1 MRFLHPILIRLALL
15 TLTACTAPPTLLP
28 SASAPPTSSPF
39 PASPPPGPS
48 PSAIQPANPTPR
60 PASFW
65 ADPAVPAAL
74 RQQLRTSLPENDSPE
89 QATLRLRPT
98 DSAPGEHPTLSWYY
112 ALVAPFA
119 TLTDEVTLD
128 DFLQA
133 WSGKPTDTWPA
144 QVLLMDSSTY
154 HALVARF
161 GPPAPEAVQILPAE
175 RLLVTAW
182 ETPNRWA
189 VIPFED
195 LHPKWKV
202 IAINGQSPI
211 RNDFQAE
218 DYPLQ
223 VTFLCEGDCQAVVLP
238 PSNRDP
244 NRLTT
249 LIMTGVTAL
258 VRATAYKMEQ
268 KGVLYPGEVVRDTFR
283 QADLLH
289 ISNEVP
295 FAEGCPPP
303 NPAATRRI
311 VFCSAPKYFALL
323 EDIGVD
329 LIELTGNHF
338 ADWSTQATLFTTAL
352 YRQHQIP
359 YFGGGDHL
367 EEAWRPLLMEHNGN
381 RLAFLGCN
389 PVGPD
394 FALATPDRPGAA
406 PCDEAYFSEQIARL
420 RAEGYLVIMT
430 FQYYEYYTPDPR
442 PWQLRDFR
450 RMAEA
455 GAVIVSG
462 SQAHMAQAM
471 EFYEDAFIHYGL
483 GNLFF
488 DQMNYILPDGSITP
502 LTRQAF
508 YDRHVFYHNRHIST
522 ELLTGQLED
531 FSRPRWMTPEERIE
545 FLQRIWAFT
554 DWHTGLSFSPMV
566 TPFTPTPT
574 PER

>member
-1 MRFLHPILIRLALL
+1 LRAV
-15 TLTACTAPPTLLP
+15 LP
-28 SASAPPTSSPF
+28 ESNSPE
-39 PASPPPGPS
+39 
-48 PSAIQPANPTPR
+48 
-60 PASFW
+60 ASF
-65 ADPAVPAAL
+65 
-74 RQQLRTSLPENDSPE
+74 
-89 QATLRLRPT
+89 RLRPAGPVR
-98 DSAPGEHPTLSWYY
+98 SAGTVISWHYV
-112 ALVAPFA
+112 LVAPFA
-119 TLTDEVTLD
+119 TLTDDVSLEE
-128 DFLQA
+128 FRQA
-133 WSGKPTDTWPA
+133 WNGTPTGAWAA
-144 QVLLMDSSTY
+144 QSLLMDEPTR
-154 HALVARF
+154 HALTSLF
-161 GPPAPEAVQILPAE
+161 GPPAAGAVQTLPAE
-175 RLLVTAW
+175 RLLQTAW
-182 ETPNRWA
+182 ENPDLWA

-195 LHPKWKV
+195 LQPKWKV
-202 IAINGQSPI
+202 IALDGQSPI
-211 RNDFQAE
+211 HKDFQPQT
-218 DYPLQ
+218 YPLR
-223 VTFLCEGDCQAVVLP
+223 VDFLCEGDCQSVALP
-238 PSNRDP
+238 ASNRDP
-244 NRLTT
+244 DRLTT

-268 KGVLYPGEVVRDTFR
+268 KGLLYPGEVVRDTFR

-303 NPAATRRI
+303 NPGATRRI
-311 VFCSAPKYFALL
+311 VFCSDPKYFALL
-323 EDIGVD
+323 QDIGAD

-338 ADWSTQATLFTTAL
+338 ADWGTKATLFTTAL
-352 YRQHQIP
+352 YRQHGLP
-359 YFGGGDHL
+359 YFGGGDNL
-367 EEAWRPLLMEHNGN
+367 EEALRPLRIEHNGN

-406 PCDEAYFSEQIARL
+406 PCDEDDFIEQIARL

-471 EFYEDAFIHYGL
+471 EFYQDTFIHYGL

-488 DQMNYILPDGSITP
+488 DQMNYILPDGSITT

-508 YDRHVFYHNRHIST
+508 YDRHVFYDGRHIST

-531 FSRPRWMTPEERIE
+531 FSRPRWMTPEERAA
-545 FLQRIWAFT
+545 FLKRIWAFT
-554 DWHTGLSFSPMV
+554 DWHTGLSFSPMI
-566 TPFTPTPT
+566 TPFTPTPA
-574 PER
+574 PAR